1 MKKLTIKS
9 DRVVT
14 KVVIESDYKV
24 LRGFI
29 TKNITSKKICL
40 VYDKN
45 ATACMTEV
53 KESLKGYDV
62 IETSYGEGESV
73 KTAENLLALC
83 ELLCDNEFTRG
94 DALIAVGG
102 GAVSDL
108 VGFAASLYKRGIKY
122 LNCPTTLLSAIDAS
136 VGGKTAVDFGGGKN
150 VLGEFYAPA
159 AVYVSLSALK
169 SLPEKDIRSGKGE
182 VAKYALLS
190 AKITEAEVAGEITE
204 DLIYKC
210 LLVKK
215 KYVEKD
221 EYDLKDRKILN
232 LGHTA
237 GHAIEAES
245 GFTLSH
251 GECVA
256 RGLYKV
262 IAASAKKYN
271 LKPEIVYDMNEMV
284 RAAGF
289 GDEYKAE
296 LPMRKLSEDKK
307 TDNGKIDIILLKK
320 IGKPKIESVSVE
332 KAESIFQ

>member
-1 MKKLTIKS
+1 M
-9 DRVVT
+9 
-14 KVVIESDYKV
+14 

-29 TKNITSKKICL
+29 TKNLTGKKICL

-45 ATACMTEV
+45 AAACVGEV
-53 KESLKGYDV
+53 REALKGYE
-62 IETSYGEGESV
+62 ITETSYGEGENV

-83 ELLCDNEFTRG
+83 KLLCDNEFTRG

-159 AVYVSLSALK
+159 AVYVSLSAVK

-190 AKITEAEVAGEITE
+190 AKISEAEVAGEITE
-204 DLIYKC
+204 ELIYKC

-251 GECVA
+251 GE
-256 RGLYKV
+256 
-262 IAASAKKYN
+262 
-271 LKPEIVYDMNEMV
+271 
-284 RAAGF
+284 
-289 GDEYKAE
+289 
-296 LPMRKLSEDKK
+296 
-307 TDNGKIDIILLKK
+307 
-320 IGKPKIESVSVE
+320 
-332 KAESIFQ
+332 

>member
-1 MKKLTIKS
+1 M
-9 DRVVT
+9 
-14 KVVIESDYKV
+14 
-24 LRGFI
+24 
-29 TKNITSKKICL
+29 
-40 VYDKN
+40 
-45 ATACMTEV
+45 
-53 KESLKGYDV
+53 
-62 IETSYGEGESV
+62 
-73 KTAENLLALC
+73 
-83 ELLCDNEFTRG
+83 
-94 DALIAVGG
+94 
-102 GAVSDL
+102 
-108 VGFAASLYKRGIKY
+108 
-122 LNCPTTLLSAIDAS
+122 
-136 VGGKTAVDFGGGKN
+136 
-150 VLGEFYAPA
+150 
-159 AVYVSLSALK
+159 
-169 SLPEKDIRSGKGE
+169 
-182 VAKYALLS
+182 AKYALLS
-190 AKITEAEVAGEITE
+190 AKISEAEVAGEITE
-204 DLIYKC
+204 ELIYKC

-271 LKPEIVYDMNEMV
+271 LKPDVVYDMNGMV

-289 GDEYKAE
+289 GDEYKTE

-307 TDNGKIDIILLKK
+307 ATNGKIDIILLKK